1 MQAIFHSDFAQD
13 YLGAEVWSMVSLG
26 EHCAESSHFQFQNNL
41 MAPDWPRIF
50 SLPTP
55 QGNTQG
61 KSLLVRLTFT
71 PNIVLIEFRVL

>member
-1 MQAIFHSDFAQD
+1 MQVIFDSDFEQE
-13 YLGAEVWSMVSLG
+13 YLGTEVWSMIGLG
-26 EHCAESSHFQFQNNL
+26 EHCVESSHFQVQNNL
-41 MAPDWPRIF
+41 MAPDRPRIF